1 MLYFVA
7 TPIGNL
13 KDISFRAIEILKEVD
28 LILCED
34 TRHSKRLLDHYNI
47 SKPLSSFH
55 AHSLEKKEFEIL
67 EKLQSGKKIAY
78 ISDAG
83 SPGISDP
90 GYRLAKM
97 CRLNKIDLQVIPGA
111 SAVISSVTGSGLPCD
126 KFLFFGFLPK
136 KKGRQTLIKSFEN
149 LPYSIVFYE
158 SPFRILKT
166 LNQLLDLLS
175 DRYISVQREL
185 TKLHEEVFT
194 GKISEAIEK
203 FEKQKPKGE
212 FSIVLAP
219 KDFIYESIHTS

>member
-34 TRHSKRLLDHYNI
+34 TRHSKRLLDHYEI

-67 EKLQSGKKIAY
+67 EKLQNGQKIAY

-97 CRLNKIDLQVIPGA
+97 CRLNNIDLQVIPGA

-126 KFLFFGFLPK
+126 KFLFYGFLPK
-136 KKGRQTLIKSFEN
+136 KKGRQTLIKSFES

-166 LNQLLDLLS
+166 LNQLLELLS

>member
-166 LNQLLDLLS
+166 LNQLLDL
-175 DRYISVQREL
+175 
-185 TKLHEEVFT
+185 
-194 GKISEAIEK
+194 
-203 FEKQKPKGE
+203 
-212 FSIVLAP
+212 
-219 KDFIYESIHTS
+219 